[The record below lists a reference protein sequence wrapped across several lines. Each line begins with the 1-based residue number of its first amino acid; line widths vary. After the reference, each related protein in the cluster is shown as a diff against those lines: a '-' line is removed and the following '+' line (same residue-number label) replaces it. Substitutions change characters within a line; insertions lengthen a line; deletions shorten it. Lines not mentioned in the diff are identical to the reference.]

1 MLLRRIKHHVAN
13 ENWFAVFVDFV
24 IVVVG
29 VYVGIEVS
37 NWNEARKEE
46 ALATQYLER
55 LRADLQADEDM
66 IDARRQF
73 WEHVGDYGDAAIA
86 YLESGRLRNESPWA
100 TVLAFYQASQVAH
113 YFSTNTTY
121 EELRYSGELSLIR
134 NPELEAA
141 FADYYI
147 SGVGQQANYLLQY
160 QPEYRELIRGKTPWH
175 VQQYIWESCH
185 ADGTTL
191 VDQQMLECDAP
202 IDPSEAA
209 TILADYAADPET
221 IEQLRFWIS
230 NLSVAGRVLAINRAR
245 LARLT
250 ELVDRELEPGL

>member
-1 MLLRRIKHHVAN
+1 MLLRRIKRHVFN

-37 NWNEARKEE
+37 NWNESRKED

-55 LRADLQADEDM
+55 LRADLQADGNT
-66 IDARRQF
+66 IDARQRF
-73 WEHVGDYGDAAIA
+73 WKQVGDYGDAAIA
-86 YLESGRLRNESPWA
+86 YLETGTLRNESAWA
-100 TVLAFYQASQVAH
+100 TVLALYQASQVAH
-113 YFSTNTTY
+113 YYSTNTTY

-160 QPEYRELIRGKTPWH
+160 QPEYRERIRGKTPWQ

-185 ADGTTL
+185 LDGDTL
-191 VDQQMLECDAP
+191 VDQRMLECAAP
-202 IDPSEAA
+202 IGEAEAA
-209 TILADYAADPET
+209 SILAGYAADPDI
-221 IEQLRFWIS
+221 IEQLRFWMS
-230 NLSVAGRVLAINRAR
+230 NLSVAGRVLVINRIR

-250 ELVDRELEPGL
+250 ELVDEQLRPGR